1 MTKTPNY
8 QFTKLDD
15 TMPADVAGDH
25 NRLAEEMDAVLTE
38 QFKNT
43 ESKTNKNKALGYPGL
58 DKDGKV
64 SPAQLPA
71 YKIGDKEVLIANLQ
85 DNDTLKYDSI
95 LDKWRNVQ
103 SSIDRTPPGNVSGL
117 AADTSSGA
125 VTLKWTDPTDVD
137 WYATRVV
144 RKLGSYPA
152 NANDGTTI
160 VTSTVKNQYQANGYV
175 DNGLVNGT
183 EYFYQLFPMD
193 TSGNMNSDTAN
204 RVKATPQAV
213 LSFGVSWN
221 KTTGETLRL
230 GDAVGRSVST
240 NEGVKTSDFS
250 TVLPWGGMRRCNL
263 ATNGTVTSY
272 QGDPTFAHDGT
283 KGNVMVEI
291 PKFWYKKVPTVS
303 GFEFWI
309 ANGPSAGF
317 SVHPAFFRDRGT
329 GKASE
334 VEKRYV
340 GAFLG
345 TKVGSKLFSYSNVI
359 ALNYTDMATFRE
371 LAQAQGAGWG
381 IEDFH
386 LVSAVQLLYLVEFAN
401 FNSQAVIGKGD
412 VADSYGGFE
421 NQNALTVG
429 QTAQY
434 GNNTYGRM
442 IPIRYDRANN
452 VVSYRGIEDIFGAM
466 SRYVDGVFITSG
478 HAFLIG
484 NRAFNNAGAGYTTTI
499 QTAFT
504 GSKNGVLS
512 DIFDDA
518 EAGFLPKAIDA
529 TSNSGLYDVAT
540 YTPSSLVHIGGDGA
554 EATDSA
560 AGIFRMNTAAT
571 WYSTGQYPRISARL
585 AY

>member
-43 ESKTNKNKALGYPGL
+43 ESKLNKNKALGYPGL

-125 VTLKWTDPTDVD
+125 VTLKWTDPTDGD

-144 RKLGSYPA
+144 RKLYSYPTSP
-152 NANDGTTI
+152 NDGTTV
-160 VTSTVKNQYQANGYV
+160 VTSTVKDQYKSNGYL
-175 DNGLVNGT
+175 DNGLTNGA

-193 TSGNMNSDTAN
+193 TSGNTNSNTAN

-213 LSFGVSWN
+213 LSFGLSWN
-221 KTTGETLRL
+221 KTTGQVTRL
-230 GDAVGRSVST
+230 GDAVGRNVSSA
-240 NEGVKTSDFS
+240 EGIKTSDFS
-250 TVLPWGGMRRCNL
+250 NVFPWGGMRRCNL
-263 ATNGTVTSY
+263 ASNGTVTSY

-291 PKFWYKKVPTVS
+291 PKFWFKKVPTAE
-303 GFEFWI
+303 GMEFWI
-309 ANGPSAGF
+309 ANGPTAGF
-317 SVHPAFFRDRGT
+317 DVHPAFFRDRGT
-329 GKASE
+329 GRADE
-334 VEKRYV
+334 VEKRYI

-345 TKVGSKLFSYSNVI
+345 SKVGSKLFSYSGVF
-359 ALNYTDMATFRE
+359 ALNYTDLGTFRE
-371 LAQAQGAGWG
+371 MAQANGTGWG
-381 IEDFH
+381 IEDFY
-386 LVSAVQLLYLVEFAN
+386 LISAVQMLYLVEFAN
-401 FNSQAVIGKGD
+401 FNSQAAIGKGD
-412 VADSYGGFE
+412 VQTAYGTG
-421 NQNALTVG
+421 NDGMRIG
-429 QTAQY
+429 QTATY
-434 GNNTYGRM
+434 GNNTFGKTIVNRF
-442 IPIRYDRANN
+442 DRADTA
-452 VVSYRGIEDIFGAM
+452 VSYRGIEDVFGGF
-466 SRYVDGVFITSG
+466 SRYIDGIFITVNN
-478 HAFLIG
+478 AYLIG
-484 NRAFNNAGAGYTTTI
+484 NRAFNNTGTGYPTTI
-499 QTAFT
+499 ASPILGDAF
-504 GSKNGVLS
+504 GPMA
-512 DIFDDA
+512 DIIA
-518 EAGFLPKAIDA
+518 SNAAGFLPKQIDG
-529 TSNSGLYDVAT
+529 TSNSGFYDYAT
-540 YTPSSLVHIGGDGA
+540 YSPSASIHVGGDCS
-554 EATDSA
+554 DDYY
-560 AGIFRMNTAAT
+560 AGMFRMNTANT
-571 WYSTGQYPRISARL
+571 YYSVGQYPKVGARL